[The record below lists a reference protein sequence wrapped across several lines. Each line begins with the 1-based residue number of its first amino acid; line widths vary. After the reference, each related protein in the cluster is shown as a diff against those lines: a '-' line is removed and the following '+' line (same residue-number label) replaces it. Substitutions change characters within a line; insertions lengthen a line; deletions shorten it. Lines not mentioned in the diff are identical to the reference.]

1 MSVSGEG
8 YYSVGQEWTTV
19 KMRESLE
26 SSHIIPCQDY
36 TPPPITINL
45 SPQNLLVHFPTSWET
60 CFT

>member
-19 KMRESLE
+19 KMRESFE

-45 SPQNLLVHFPTSWET
+45 SPQNLLVHFPTS
-60 CFT
+60 